1 MLRDSEDPQNSNLR
15 ALVLGNYCHDVIL
28 RDGAVVGEAIGGAAT
43 FISAVLDSFS
53 ISHHLVAKVGPDFA
67 YVTNHPPIVIPSA
80 ETTVFHAHFTSNIDA
95 SGNSDRVLKRV
106 RACDAI
112 RILDLPQSSLDF
124 GMAVGVGGEILPETL
139 ERMVEI
145 CDEVFVDVQA
155 LIRKFDVVDG
165 TVKPIALKESGF
177 FHLLPRIGFLKA
189 SADEALFIDL
199 EEMRKFCCVV
209 VTHGKEGCRVY
220 WKDGDMEISP
230 FTANQVD
237 PTGAGDSF
245 LGGFVSGLIQG
256 LAVSDAAIL
265 GNFFGS
271 LTVSQLGP
279 PKLDIRLFQM
289 VKDEIHIRR
298 KIERKDNMLNFEKA
312 PDEEQFYA
320 SLAAAK
326 AIIMRHIQEH
336 EGNPPSS
343 PTKVMKQDGMN
354 KKKLLLKSVQEES
367 TETVDGES

>member
-279 PKLDIRLFQM
+279 PKLDIRLFQ
-289 VKDEIHIRR
+289 
-298 KIERKDNMLNFEKA
+298 
-312 PDEEQFYA
+312 
-320 SLAAAK
+320 
-326 AIIMRHIQEH
+326 EH